1 MVVMSCVAL
10 NADFVVEW
18 IDGFLLC
25 KGTGYVDDFC
35 VMVVRRL
42 TTRYVDL
49 VGICWLCEG

>member
-1 MVVMSCVAL
+1 MVVMACVAL

-25 KGTGYVDDFC
+25 KGTGYVDDIC
-35 VMVVRRL
+35 VMVVRRS